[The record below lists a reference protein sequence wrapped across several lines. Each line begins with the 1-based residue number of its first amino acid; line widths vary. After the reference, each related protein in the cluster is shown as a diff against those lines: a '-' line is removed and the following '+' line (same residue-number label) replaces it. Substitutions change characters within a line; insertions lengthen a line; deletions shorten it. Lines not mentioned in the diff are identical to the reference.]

1 MSKEI
6 KTDKIVSRE
15 TISTKRKLTKTEIK
29 PIAIIGIILCCII
42 LLNGILTQNKYTV
55 YVENGKVV
63 REGKEPLSLE
73 NALEYLSKA
82 PTINVKSLIMSTGA
96 IQAQAI
102 KASLTKMGWISQ
114 RTSNT
119 LDVVATIG
127 EIIGYILLPLTFTI
141 NGLIVVIYYIGVL
154 FI

>member
-1 MSKEI
+1 MSNKI

-29 PIAIIGIILCCII
+29 PLAIIGIILCCII
-42 LLNGILTQNKYTV
+42 LLNGILTQNKYNI

-63 REGKEPLSLE
+63 REGEEPLNLE

-82 PTINVKSLIMSTGA
+82 PTINIKTLVMSTGA
-96 IQAQAI
+96 IQARAI
-102 KASLTKMGWISQ
+102 KASIIKLGIANRMAIT
-114 RTSNT
+114 T
-119 LDVVATIG
+119 LDAVATIS
-127 EIIGYILLPLTFTI
+127 EVVGYILLPITFII
-141 NGLIVVIYYIGVL
+141 NALIIVIYYIGVL

>member
-6 KTDKIVSRE
+6 KTDKIVSKA
-15 TISTKRKLTKTEIK
+15 TISTKRSQTKTKIK
-29 PIAIIGIILCCII
+29 PLAIIGIILCCII
-42 LLNGILTQNKYTV
+42 LLNGILTENKYTV

-82 PTINVKSLIMSTGA
+82 PEINIKKLVMSTGA
-96 IQAQAI
+96 IQAKGI
-102 KASLTKMGWISQ
+102 KASMERLGISNT
-114 RTSNT
+114 RTST
-119 LDVVATIG
+119 ILDIVAKIG
-127 EIIGYILLPLTFTI
+127 EIIGYILLPLTFVI
-141 NGLIVVIYYIGVL
+141 NALIVVIYYIGVL

>member
-6 KTDKIVSRE
+6 KTDKIVSTE
-15 TISTKRKLTKTEIK
+15 TISTKKNLTKKEIK
-29 PIAIIGIILCCII
+29 PLAILGIILCCII

-63 REGKEPLSLE
+63 REGKEPLSFE

-82 PTINVKSLIMSTGA
+82 PTINIKTLVMSTGA

-102 KASLTKMGWISQ
+102 KASLKKMGILNT
-114 RTSNT
+114 RTAVL
-119 LDVVATIG
+119 LDIQATIG
-127 EIIGYILLPLTFTI
+127 EVIGYIVLPLTFVI
-141 NGLIVVIYYIGVL
+141 NALIVVIYYIGVL

>member
-6 KTDKIVSRE
+6 KTDKIVSKE
-15 TISTKRKLTKTEIK
+15 TISTKRTLTKTKIK
-29 PIAIIGIILCCII
+29 PLAIIGIILCCVI

-63 REGKEPLSLE
+63 REGREPLSLE

-82 PTINVKSLIMSTGA
+82 PTINIKNLVMSTGA
-96 IQAQAI
+96 IQAQGI
-102 KASLTKMGWISQ
+102 KASLAKMGII
-114 RTSNT
+114 NT
-119 LDVVATIG
+119 RLATELDIIATIG
-127 EIIGYILLPLTFTI
+127 EIMGYILLPITFTI
-141 NGLIVVIYYIGVL
+141 NALIVVIYYIGVL